1 MQFRLIAASLLL
13 ATTGLGVSTMAHA
26 ESDCRY
32 TQGYWQNR
40 AQNTGDITGEIW
52 LALRNVAFYRSGV
65 TYGQVLTFAP
75 RGNAY
80 WILAQQMVAAQA
92 NRLNR
97 ADTSGAPAQ
106 ALARSEAI
114 MNAVTPAQIAAE
126 PRNSALRQEM
136 IQLASVLD
144 AWNNGVIGTGRCNVG
159 GSDNHVD
166 D

>member
-13 ATTGLGVSTMAHA
+13 ATTGLGTSTIARA
-26 ESDCRY
+26 ESDCRF

-40 AQNTGDITGEIW
+40 AQNTGTITAEIW
-52 LALRNVAFYRSGV
+52 LALRNVAFYRSGL
-65 TYGQVLTFAP
+65 TYGQVLAQAP

-114 MNAVTPAQIAAE
+114 MSTVTPAQIAAA
-126 PRNSALRQEM
+126 PKSSALRQEM
-136 IQLASVLD
+136 IQLAGVLD
-144 AWNNGVIGTGRCNVG
+144 AWNNGLIGTGRCNVG
-159 GSDNHVD
+159 GGDNHIEY
-166 D
+166 